1 MKIKEFIIIIF
12 LLIPLFFFNNKATD
26 YLFRSQ
32 PKWYFLNT
40 NSYKKFMHI
49 LGTAFGFR
57 ALTSD
62 FYYIAF
68 LQYYGN
74 RDNAKTRFK
83 DLINY
88 LDDATDADPSFEFVY
103 QYGGA
108 ILAFNLKKYDE
119 AKKLLQKGLLYNP
132 RFWKL
137 RLYLGAI
144 AFKEKDKKEE
154 YVKFLEEAIKF
165 EDHPAMIE
173 RLLGNI
179 YEQIKPADE
188 VAKYWLW
195 VYKNTKDKQT
205 RKHAYDRLMLL
216 IQQRKIQNIEKIIE

>member
-1 MKIKEFIIIIF
+1 MKIKELLIIIF
-12 LLIPLFFFNNKATD
+12 LSVLLFFTNSTATH
-26 YLFRSQ
+26 YIFKSQ
-32 PKWYFLNT
+32 PKWYFLNK
-40 NSYKKFMHI
+40 NSYKKLMHI

-68 LQYYGN
+68 LQYYGDRN
-74 RDNAKTRFK
+74 HAKTRFK

-88 LDDATDADPSFEFVY
+88 LDDATDADPNFEFIY

-108 ILAFNLKKYDE
+108 ILGFNLKRYDE
-119 AKKLLQKGLLYNP
+119 AKKLLEKGLLYNP
-132 RFWKL
+132 KFWKL

-144 AFKEKDKKEE
+144 AFKENENKEE
-154 YVKFLEEAIKF
+154 FIKFLEEAIHF

-179 YEQIKPADE
+179 YEQTKPADE
-188 VAKYWLW
+188 VAKYWIW

-205 RKHAYDRLMLL
+205 RKYAYDRLIFL
-216 IQQRKIQNIEKIIE
+216 IQQKKIQNIEKIIE